1 MKKQHIKKIEVI
13 ENERLPIFEHLI
25 STSKILNQEE
35 KENLLFSIKYIIHI
49 IIKYKNINGSDI

>member
-13 ENERLPIFEHLI
+13 EKQRLPIFEKLI
-25 STSKILNQEE
+25 TNSKVLNKEE

-49 IIKYKNINGSDI
+49 IVKYKNINGSDI